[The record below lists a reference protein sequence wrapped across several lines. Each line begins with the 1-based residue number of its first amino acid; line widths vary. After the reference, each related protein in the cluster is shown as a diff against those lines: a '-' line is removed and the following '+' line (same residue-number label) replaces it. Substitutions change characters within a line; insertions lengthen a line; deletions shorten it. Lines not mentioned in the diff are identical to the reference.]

1 VGLAPRVGS
10 IPTFG
15 IDGKYG
21 SKLKAPSNL
30 SILAPLRAD
39 APFWPSL
46 RRTCNRVTEE
56 EAQVNKLG
64 FLLLVATGA
73 GVLAFAAAGCGGGG
87 GGGGGGGATALPA
100 ASCGAIRYGG
110 SGKPDI
116 LIASDLPLQ
125 GSNRSLT
132 TEMADAVEFI
142 LKQHDYKAGGKS
154 IGYQSCDDSTAQAGS
169 WDSAKCSA
177 NARSYAN
184 NEAVVGIVGTF
195 NSGCAKLEIP
205 VANRAPNG
213 PLAYVS
219 PANTYPGLTI
229 SGPGTES
236 GEPDNYY
243 PTGVRNY
250 ARVVWNDQFQGA
262 ADAEFA
268 KSLGLKKV
276 YVLTDKE
283 TYGNGIA
290 TLFQTY
296 AKKLGI
302 TTLPGSQEAWD
313 KKASS
318 YDAVASKI
326 KTSGADAV
334 FLGGIVC
341 NNGGKLVKDLRTA
354 LGAGVTIFGPDGWT
368 PISATIDGAGQASE
382 GMYITQPGIP
392 SDQLKGA
399 GKKFVADFTT
409 QIGHAPDPYTNYA
422 AEAAEVLL
430 GAIDDAKGN
439 RADVASKLFNR
450 DVTNGILGD
459 FKIDENGDTTLGT
472 VSVWQI
478 KNQKPEFVKL
488 ITPELSFVK
497 G

>member
-1 VGLAPRVGS
+1 
-10 IPTFG
+10 
-15 IDGKYG
+15 
-21 SKLKAPSNL
+21 
-30 SILAPLRAD
+30 LRAD
-39 APFWPSL
+39 ASFLAVAPPGL
-46 RRTCNRVTEE
+46 AKRVTEE
-56 EAQVNKLG
+56 EQVRRSGL
-64 FLLLVATGA
+64 FLVGAFVAGA
-73 GVLAFAAAGCGGGG
+73 FAFAAAGCGGGG
-87 GGGGGGGATALPA
+87 GGGGGEKATALPS

-110 SGKPDI
+110 SGKPDL

-125 GSNRSLT
+125 GANRSLT

-142 LKQHDYKAGGKS
+142 LEQRDWKAGGKS
-154 IGYQSCDDSTAQAGS
+154 IGFQSCDDSTAQAGS
-169 WDSAKCSA
+169 WDSAKCSS

-184 NEAVVGIVGTF
+184 NKSVVGIVGTF

-205 VANRAPNG
+205 VANRAPDG

-229 SGPGTES
+229 GGPGTES

-243 PTGVRNY
+243 PTGKRNY

-262 ADAEFA
+262 ADAQFA
-268 KSLGLKKV
+268 KEQGFKKV

-290 TLFQTY
+290 TLFINY

-302 TTLPGSQEAWD
+302 TTVPDRPQAWD

-318 YDAVASKI
+318 YDAVATRVKS
-326 KTSGADAV
+326 SGADAV

-341 NNGGKLVKDLRTA
+341 NNGGKLIKDLRA
-354 LGAGVTIFGPDGWT
+354 GLGANVTIFGPDGWT
-368 PISATIDGAGQASE
+368 PIDAATIKTAGPASE
-382 GMYITQPGIP
+382 GMFITQPGIP
-392 SDQLKGA
+392 ADQLKGA
-399 GKKFVADFTT
+399 GKKFVDDFTAKV
-409 QIGHAPDPYTNYA
+409 GHAPDPYTNYA
-422 AEAAEVLL
+422 AQAAEVLL
-430 GAIDDAKGN
+430 TAIDDAKGK
-439 RADVASKLFNR
+439 RADVAAKLFNQ
-450 DVTNGILGD
+450 DFKDSILGN

-472 VSVWQI
+472 VGVWQV
-478 KNQKPEFVKL
+478 KGGKAAFVKL